1 MIISQATKATPQLAN
16 AFQRLIPQLNPA
28 SRVPNQADLQ
38 EVIDNKDTFLFIG
51 TENDE
56 IVGTIS
62 LVVYKIPTGNKA
74 WIEDVI
80 VDETARGKGY
90 GRKLMLHAIEF
101 AKSRGISKINL
112 TSNPTRIAANRM
124 YQQLGFEQYITNMYR
139 LDLEK

>member
-1 MIISQATKATPQLAN
+1 MTIFQVTEVTPTLIK

-28 SRVPNQADLQ
+28 SRVPNQAELQ
-38 EVIDNKDTFLFIG
+38 EVIDSKNTFLFAG

-80 VDETARGKGY
+80 VDETMRGKGY

-112 TSNPTRIAANRM
+112 TSNPTRIAANKM

-139 LDLEK
+139 LEV

>member
-1 MIISQATKATPQLAN
+1 MTISQITEATPHLTK

-28 SRVPNQADLQ
+28 SRVPNQAELQ
-38 EVIDNKDTFLFIG
+38 EVVDSKDIFLFIG

-112 TSNPTRIAANRM
+112 TSNPTRIAANKM

-139 LDLEK
+139 LEV

>member
-1 MIISQATKATPQLAN
+1 MTIFQVTEVTPTLIKA
-16 AFQRLIPQLNPA
+16 FKRLIPQLNPA
-28 SRVPNQADLQ
+28 SRVPNQAELQ
-38 EVIDNKDTFLFIG
+38 EVIDSKNTFLFAG

-56 IVGTIS
+56 ILGTIS

-80 VDETARGKGY
+80 VDETMRGKGY

-101 AKSRGISKINL
+101 AKSNGISKINL
-112 TSNPTRIAANRM
+112 TSNPTRIAANNM

-139 LDLEK
+139 LEV